1 MSNVTKI
8 QEGAAVLQQ
17 VDVSDIFTSLAM
29 GIADAQKKLDDNS
42 IAQITKLA
50 NTTLGDKSLLELGF
64 APAFYSFT
72 YADISANIH
81 LKMKMKDEF
90 ALSVQVDATYN
101 SGKQGKDNYKN
112 VEKEKA
118 FNSEKSS
125 FKSSRK
131 FLMKSSTKNAVV
143 INDNHYKLDESIG
156 IVSRIDEF
164 HSKIIQ
170 SQDVE
175 RLNYSVLQEFVT
187 RYTPPLPA
195 DFRILKITDYS
206 GNDVDKDVTGNATG
220 EITIGSSDFLSV
232 YSASGGDYGF
242 SGQLIYGS
250 TVSPKDL
257 EFHFGFDK
265 RILNFNYAQGT
276 IDNAGK
282 DAEFEALA
290 SILREDDT
298 ASIVIKGYTDSSGA
312 DAYNINLSKDRCE
325 AMRDYLV
332 AQGARATQIQI
343 EPKGETL
350 ARANSGPD
358 DTKNEVFRKVS
369 ITITS
374 GADYI
379 YFNSGLIDATPDT
392 GANYFIINSNSSL
405 EISSSAEDISDYW
418 TEERHGIDYYLDKET
433 QIEFSAYSKTSES
446 INISK
451 EEEEGSVDE
460 VKIAQSES
468 TSQLLSDNSGNSK
481 SDQTVA
487 LGLNVDLRMSK
498 QFEMSVEG
506 NSSMS
511 ARMVALPPP
520 DGFLKY
526 VDSLTE

>member
-81 LKMKMKDEF
+81 LKMTMKDEF

-101 SGKQGKDNYKN
+101 SGKQGKDDYKN

-131 FLMKSSTKNAVV
+131 FLMKSSSKNAVV

-164 HSKIIQ
+164 HSEIIQ

-175 RLNYSVLQEFVT
+175 RLNYSVLQQFVT
-187 RYTPPLPA
+187 HYTPSV
-195 DFRILKITDYS
+195 DFTILKITDYS
-206 GNDVDKDVTGNATG
+206 GNDVDKDGTGNITG
-220 EITIGSSDFLSV
+220 EITIGSSDFSSV
-232 YSASGGDYGF
+232 YSASGGVYGF
-242 SGQLIYGS
+242 SEQLIYGS

-298 ASIVIKGYTDSSGA
+298 ANILIKGYTDSSGA

-332 AQGARATQIQI
+332 AQGARATQIHI

-369 ITITS
+369 IAITS

-379 YFNSGLIDATPDT
+379 YFNSVLIGAIPDT
-392 GANYFIINSNSSL
+392 DANYFITNSNSSIL
-405 EISSSAEDISDYW
+405 ISSSAEDISDYW
-418 TEERHGIDYYLDKET
+418 TEKRQSINYYLDKET

-451 EEEEGSVDE
+451 QEEEGAVDE
-460 VKIAQSES
+460 VKIAQSEN

-481 SDQTVA
+481 SNETVA

-511 ARMVALPPP
+511 ARMISLPPP

-526 VDSLTE
+526 VDSLIE

>member
-81 LKMKMKDEF
+81 LKMTMKDEF

-175 RLNYSVLQEFVT
+175 RLNYSVLQQFVT
-187 RYTPPLPA
+187 RYTTST
-195 DFRILKITDYS
+195 DFTILKITDYL
-206 GNDVDKDVTGNATG
+206 DVTVINDGT
-220 EITIGSSDFLSV
+220 TVLTLDTDLSTTF
-232 YSASGGDYGF
+232 STSGGVYGF

-369 ITITS
+369 IAITS

-379 YFNSGLIDATPDT
+379 YFSSELNGATPDT
-392 GANYFIINSNSSL
+392 GANYFITNSNSSL